1 MGVFGRPHGVT
12 GELSLRPY
20 NPQGRSLAAL
30 RRIVVVRAGRRE
42 EREVTA
48 CRPVEGGYLV
58 RLAGVAD
65 REAAAAFTLGEVRV
79 SRTSLPPLEP
89 GEYYVEDVPGCAVE
103 NEAGRPLGVA
113 VGTFWNGAH
122 DVLTVAGQ
130 EGEGGEEGKEHL
142 IPLVPDFVLTVDA
155 RGRKIRVR
163 WDDDV

>member
-1 MGVFGRPHGVT
+1 VT

-30 RRIVVVRAGRRE
+30 RRIIVVRAGRRE
-42 EREVTA
+42 ERDVTG
-48 CRPVEGGYLV
+48 CRPVEGGYLM
-58 RLAGVAD
+58 RLAGVAS

-79 SRTSLPPLEP
+79 LRSSLPPLEP
-89 GEYYVEDVPGCAVE
+89 GEYYVEDVPGCVVE
-103 NEAGRPLGVA
+103 DESGRALGVA

-122 DVLTVAGQ
+122 DVLTVSDQGGQ
-130 EGEGGEEGKEHL
+130 GKKEGKEFL

-155 RGRKIRVR
+155 RGRKIQVR